1 MATGQG
7 GAAEG
12 TTTAAGAAGE
22 GGEGGEGGG
31 GGGGG
36 GVGGGVGGNSAGG
49 GCEPV
54 EYISAEQQ
62 TGLDKVEAT
71 ANFVKDR
78 LDATAGTGEKF
89 VIFAHHVSVVDRLNE
104 ELEKICRKYAT
115 KYKSKGNSG
124 CGGDGGDGGDGGGKP
139 CDFIKI
145 VGETPMA
152 EREALRRDFEKVRV
166 PHVYQGI

>member
-1 MATGQG
+1 MATGKE

-12 TTTAAGAAGE
+12 TPTAAGAVGE
-22 GGEGGEGGG
+22 GGAGGGGEGGG
-31 GGGGG
+31 DGGGD
-36 GVGGGVGGNSAGG
+36 SAGG
-49 GCEPV
+49 GCEPG

-89 VIFAHHVSVVDRLNE
+89 VVFAHHVSVVNRLNE

-152 EREALRRDFEKVRV
+152 EREALRRDFEKVRGT
-166 PHVYQGI
+166 YI